1 MSATDD
7 VDTTASRRDILKRAG
22 GLAAT
27 AASMPLLPDAAAAQ
41 SGDANA
47 ATLQRLIAANPDT
60 RRILLKGGTVLS
72 MDAAVGDFAQG
83 DVLIEGKKIAAVGR
97 DLGAA
102 AQDSNAVVVDAGASV
117 VIPGMIDCHRHSW
130 EGQLRGVIP
139 DSATI
144 GEYMDATHK
153 GFAPYYQPD
162 DMYVGNL
169 ITALGCIDAG
179 ITCFID
185 NSHNSRSAAHSDTAI
200 KALFD
205 SGARAIHASGA
216 PTFGTWDQQWPQDL
230 GRLQKQFFAS
240 DDQLVT
246 LRIFSRGLVKDD
258 WETAKKL
265 GLWVSI
271 DGAGR
276 PNSADVLQD
285 FKTAGLLDER
295 HTINHSYGLSDA
307 AWQLI
312 RDAGMPVNAC
322 PRSDSQWAL
331 GGATMGLQ
339 DALDHGLRPG
349 LSVDNEASYSTDLF
363 TEMRVAFHMQ
373 RWGTHVAAVRKEKA
387 PAPLKVR
394 DLIEFATVRGAQNAG
409 LQKKIGSLTP
419 GKEADIVLIRTG
431 DINTMPLTNAVSTVV
446 SFAHAGNVAAVF
458 IAGQVRKWDGKLVG
472 HDLTKVRQ
480 TVQDS
485 RDRLFARRGM
495 KLDVLG

>member
-1 MSATDD
+1 MSASDEFEAST
-7 VDTTASRRDILKRAG
+7 SRRDVLKRAT
-22 GLAAT
+22 GLAAG
-27 AASMPLLPDAAAAQ
+27 AVSMPLLADAAAAQ
-41 SGDANA
+41 SADANA
-47 ATLQRLIAANPDT
+47 ATLQRLIDANPNT
-60 RRILLKGGTVLS
+60 RRVLLKGGTVIS
-72 MDAAVGDFAQG
+72 MDTAVGDFAQG
-83 DVLIEGKKIAAVGR
+83 DVLVEGKKISAVGR

-102 AQDSNAVVVDAGASV
+102 AQDGNAIVVDASSSV
-117 VIPGMIDCHRHSW
+117 LIPGMIDCHRHSW

-153 GFAPYYQPD
+153 GFAPHYQPD

-185 NSHNSRSAAHSDTAI
+185 NSHNSRSAAHSDAAV
-200 KALFD
+200 KALLD

-230 GRLQKQFFAS
+230 SRLQRQYFSS

-258 WETAKKL
+258 WETARRL

-276 PNSADVLQD
+276 PNSAEVLQD
-285 FKTAGLLDER
+285 FKAAGLMNER
-295 HTINHSYGLSDA
+295 HTINHGYGLSDA

-312 RDAGMPVNAC
+312 REAGMPVNAC

-331 GGATMGLQ
+331 GSASMGLQ

-373 RWGTHVAAVRKEKA
+373 RWGAHVAAVRKEKA
-387 PAPLKVR
+387 PVALKVR
-394 DLIEFATVRGAQNAG
+394 DLIEFATIRGAENAG

-419 GKEADIVLIRTG
+419 GKEADIVLIRSD
-431 DINTMPLTNAVSTVV
+431 DINTMPLSNAVSTVV

-458 IAGQVRKWDGKLVG
+458 IAGDARKWSGKLVG
-472 HDLTKVRQ
+472 RDVTKVRQ
-480 TVQDS
+480 MVQES

-495 KLDVLG
+495 KIDVLG